1 MSAWIVS
8 KHHIDVLVDG
18 AVRLGVIYP
27 EDRLI
32 VGRMLTNANK
42 KSIRARY
49 GADDEGAARVKT
61 YRYSPSGHPISD
73 VSLYKQVGC
82 YEYQTCEYDGF
93 ENGPAYRLTT
103 TMRRA
108 LEAMGINAQSPGY
121 NDAPWGVG

>member
-42 KSIRARY
+42 KSIRTRY
-49 GADDEGAARVKT
+49 GYDDEGAARVKT

-73 VSLYKQVGC
+73 VALYKQVGC
-82 YEYQTCEYDGF
+82 YDYQTCEFDGY
-93 ENGPAYRLTT
+93 EKSEAYKFVHK
-103 TMRRA
+103 MQDA
-108 LEAMGINAQSPGY
+108 LAPIGYLSPGY
-121 NDAPWGVG
+121 DEAPWGV